1 MIRKTVTKFIAIV
14 LCGAILTLVAP
25 WNALSVRAD
34 DEVRL
39 DPFTGLPVD
48 ESGTIAYDDANQSRK
63 EVANGIYYDYT
74 YGSYVYPIGTG
85 LIEIT
90 SNVADGMIVNEPVII
105 NVPTELMTVLY
116 QDGNEVAFEGNTVK
130 SPGEYTLMASVDGTQ
145 KTVMSFTIISS
156 ATGRIEGY
164 NMPSGFHVK
173 SATCDGQDI
182 QWTTRYVPMSLE
194 GVYSIE
200 YACDRTD
207 INYFLNV
214 RVDHTPPQVV
224 LEGVKEDG
232 KARGPVTITGLTESD
247 RVAITKDGEEFK
259 TISNKLTQSGKYRVI
274 VTDNADNRVTYDF
287 TIMIYLDVNGI
298 AFFIIIAAVIG
309 AVVAY
314 ILIQRKNLKVR

>member
-1 MIRKTVTKFIAIV
+1 MIRKTVTKLIAIV
-14 LCGAILTLVAP
+14 LSGAMITLIAP

-34 DEVRL
+34 EDEVRL

-48 ESGTIAYDDANQSRK
+48 QSADIAYDDANQSRK
-63 EVANGIYYDYT
+63 EITDGIYYDYM
-74 YGSYVYPIGTG
+74 YGSFVYPIGNGTK
-85 LIEIT
+85 EVT
-90 SNVADGMIVNEPVII
+90 SNVADGMVVSEPVII
-105 NVPTELMTVLY
+105 NVPSELLATLY
-116 QDGNEVAFEGNTVK
+116 VDGNETTFDGTVK
-130 SPGEYTLMASVDGTQ
+130 SAGEYTLMVAVDGHQ
-145 KTVMSFTIISS
+145 KTVMSFTIVSS

-164 NMPSGFHVK
+164 NIPNGFHVK
-173 SATCDGQDI
+173 SATCDGQEV
-182 QWTTRYVPMSLE
+182 QWTNRYVPMSLE
-194 GVYSIE
+194 GLYSIE

-214 RVDHTPPQVV
+214 RIDHTPPQVTM
-224 LEGVKEDG
+224 EGVREDG

-247 RVAITKDGEEFK
+247 RVAIIKDGEEFK

-298 AFFIIIAAVIG
+298 VFFIIIAAVIG

-314 ILIQRKNLKVR
+314 IMIQRKNLKVR